1 MKINKLFGH
10 KTLRCT
16 NTAASSRERRTKA
29 NFVSG
34 HNLHEQD
41 FALHLCN
48 LCNPLLLILFCS
60 SWKISYQSLHR
71 HKAPPCSTSSWIL
84 VDSGTFRSFQSIS
97 MSFGWYTN
105 SSRYWNQTWSTHLV
119 TAPVTWRNASH
130 HSSLLFLLLQF
141 FCAFHPL
148 QLSF

>member
-1 MKINKLFGH
+1 MKIKKLFGH

-16 NTAASSRERRTKA
+16 NTATSSRERRTKA

-97 MSFGWYTN
+97 VSFDWYTN